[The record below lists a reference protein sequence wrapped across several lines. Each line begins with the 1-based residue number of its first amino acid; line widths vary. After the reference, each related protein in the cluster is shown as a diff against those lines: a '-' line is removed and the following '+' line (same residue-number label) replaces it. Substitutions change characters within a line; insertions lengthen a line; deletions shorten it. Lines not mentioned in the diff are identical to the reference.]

1 MTVQEF
7 RDRCATG
14 ETVVFGSEV
23 QKKFDEYMQEALK
36 ITAEMNGSYHTP
48 DELQELFSRLTDS
61 PADPTL
67 GLVPPFYTDCGR
79 NIHVGQG
86 VFINTGCTM
95 QDQGGIFI
103 GDGALLG
110 HHCTIATLNH
120 DLEPSRRRDLIPRP
134 VHIGKNVWI
143 GANVTILPGVTIG
156 DNAVIAAGAVVA
168 RDVPADTVAAG
179 VPAKVI
185 RRIEGGRAK

>member
-86 VFINTGCTM
+86 VFINT
-95 QDQGGIFI
+95 
-103 GDGALLG
+103 
-110 HHCTIATLNH
+110 
-120 DLEPSRRRDLIPRP
+120 RRRDLIPRP

>member
-1 MTVQEF
+1 
-7 RDRCATG
+7 
-14 ETVVFGSEV
+14 
-23 QKKFDEYMQEALK
+23 
-36 ITAEMNGSYHTP
+36 MNGSYHTP

-79 NIHVGQG
+79 NIHVGRG

-120 DLEPSRRRDLIPRP
+120 ELDPARRRDLIPRP

>member
-48 DELQELFSRLTDS
+48 DELQELFSRLT
-61 PADPTL
+61 
-67 GLVPPFYTDCGR
+67 V
-79 NIHVGQG
+79 
-86 VFINTGCTM
+86 NTGCTM

-120 DLEPSRRRDLIPRP
+120 ELDPARRRDLIPRP